1 MISQILSAIIVAVVC
16 GHPLPVAAESNGP
29 LLQQLQ
35 AEEKKVL
42 QMYED
47 CRRKQDNINTHR
59 LQNPGEGVDALPID
73 IFQQTELS
81 CRDFLSV
88 LERNLA
94 RESFLPEQSHR
105 HRHRSHCYFV

>member
-16 GHPLPVAAESNGP
+16 GHPLPVAAESNAP

-59 LQNPGEGVDALPID
+59 LPNPGEGVDALPID

-81 CRDFLSV
+81 CRGFLSV
-88 LERNLA
+88 LERNRQAQQIL
-94 RESFLPEQSHR
+94 R
-105 HRHRSHCYFV
+105 HQQKQPGVKP